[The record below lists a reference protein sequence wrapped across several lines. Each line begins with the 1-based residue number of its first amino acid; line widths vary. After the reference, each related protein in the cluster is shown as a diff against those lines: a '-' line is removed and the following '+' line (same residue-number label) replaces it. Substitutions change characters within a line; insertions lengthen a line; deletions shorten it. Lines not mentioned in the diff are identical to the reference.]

1 MRIWLPL
8 VSAIVAVLAGCG
20 MPSLLITPVSSSTDL
35 KEEAIQPGR
44 GMFPDKILLIELEGT
59 ILNTRTGGLLQAK
72 ENDVS
77 LITQQLEKA
86 ANDPSVKVVVLR
98 VNSPGGT
105 VAASDT
111 IYQEVLRFKKKT
123 GRPVIAYGQ
132 DVMASGAYYVACAAD
147 QIMCQPTSIVGSVGV
162 IFQSFDVSGTMNL
175 IGVRSTAIKSGPMK
189 DMGSPFKPLGD
200 EEKVVMQG
208 MVDDFFHRFKG
219 LVGTSRKL
227 EGARL
232 DAVTD
237 GRVFTGEKAL
247 AMGLV
252 DRTGTLNDA
261 LDLARQLGKTPDAEV
276 VLYKRPYGYSGSI
289 YARAEQP
296 AAQTL
301 AVQLLP
307 QATQLPTG
315 FYYLWNP

>member
-8 VSAIVAVLAGCG
+8 VSTILAVLTGCG

-35 KEEAIQPGR
+35 KEETVQPGR
-44 GMFPDKILLIELEGT
+44 RMFANKVLLIELEGT
-59 ILNTRTGGLLQAK
+59 ILNTRAGGLFQAK

-86 ANDPSVKVVVLR
+86 ANDSSVKVVVLR

-111 IYQEVLRFKKKT
+111 IYQEVLRFKTQT

-200 EEKVVMQG
+200 DEKLVMQG
-208 MVDDFFHRFKG
+208 MVDDFFRRFKG
-219 LVGTSRKL
+219 LVGISRKL
-227 EGARL
+227 EGPKL

-261 LDLARQLGKTPDAEV
+261 LELARKLGNAPDAEV

-289 YARAEQP
+289 YARAEP
-296 AAQTL
+296 PTAQTFQ
-301 AVQLLP
+301 VQLLP